1 VTFEQIA
8 GLVLTLLIMA
18 VGLAGSVLPA
28 IPGPPLV
35 LAAAIG
41 HRLWFGEHSVSNLV
55 LATLAGLVVAALAL
69 DYLATLAGARKLG
82 ATWRGMTGAAVG
94 AVLGLFTGPLGIVA
108 GPFVGATVGELLGGR
123 ELRPAS
129 RAGAGAVFGLLAG
142 AMGKL
147 ACCVAMIAL
156 FVVNVAWRS

>member
-1 VTFEQIA
+1 MTFEQIT

-18 VGLAGSVLPA
+18 VGLAGSVLPV

-41 HRLWFGEHSVSNLV
+41 HRLWFGEHSVSNLA
-55 LATLAGLVVAALAL
+55 LATLAGLAVAALAL
-69 DYLATLAGARKLG
+69 DHLASLLGARKLG
-82 ATWRGMTGAAVG
+82 ATWRGVTGAAVG
-94 AVLGLFTGPLGIVA
+94 AVLGMFAGPLGIVA
-108 GPFVGATVGELLGGR
+108 GPFVGAAVGELLGGR

-129 RAGAGAVFGLLAG
+129 RAGVGAVLGLLAG
-142 AMGKL
+142 AVGKL